1 MPLYAL
7 LQTASDVRR
16 RARTIGANN
25 IINAAAM
32 VLSTILTMAL
42 VMVGVSVPGLFL
54 LAGVASLPVA
64 ALFWHLAPG
73 FSLAPEPTVLEASE
87 T

>member
-1 MPLYAL
+1 VA
-7 LQTASDVRR
+7 
-16 RARTIGANN
+16 RAARGD
-25 IINAAAM
+25 
-32 VLSTILTMAL
+32 L
-42 VMVGVSVPGLFL
+42 GVSLRS
-54 LAGVASLPVA
+54 SLPVA